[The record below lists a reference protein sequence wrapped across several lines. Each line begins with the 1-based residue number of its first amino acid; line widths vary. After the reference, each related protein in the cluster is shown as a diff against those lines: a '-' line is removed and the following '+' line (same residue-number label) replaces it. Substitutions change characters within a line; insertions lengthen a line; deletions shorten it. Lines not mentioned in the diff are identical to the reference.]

1 MKTLIKY
8 LLITLV
14 VALCLSQLQPLFL
27 RSAGAVDGTFGIR
40 PMSHKCLG
48 FILGVNRGLSQLP
61 IGQVEFHMG
70 LFHFRYAIT
79 EENKSGERPICLGQ
93 DLWFGE

>member
-8 LLITLV
+8 LLITLIAV
-14 VALCLSQLQPLFL
+14 LGLSQLQPLYL
-27 RSAGAVDGTFGIR
+27 RSTGAVDGTFGIR

-48 FILGVNRGLSQLP
+48 LILGVNRDLSLLP
-61 IGQVEFHMG
+61 IGQVEFHIG
-70 LFHFRYAIT
+70 LFHYRYAIT